1 MSKKLSLTIV
11 LALIVSAF
19 FSFAALANCGKPG
32 CPSKGQGGKMC
43 ASMGSCPHMAD
54 MQAAFAALDKDL
66 IAMEKGIPA
75 ADQAAFMKEH
85 QANLKKLMDTRAA
98 CMKDC
103 KMKADAKDASKAA
116 APAEKAVPKT

>member
-1 MSKKLSLTIV
+1 MSKKLSLSIV

-19 FSFAALANCGKPG
+19 FSFAALANCGKCPG
-32 CPSKGQGGKMC
+32 DKAHGDKMC
-43 ASMGSCPHMAD
+43 GSKASCAHMAD

-66 IAMEKGIPA
+66 VAMEKGIPA

-103 KMKADAKDASKAA
+103 KMKAAA
-116 APAEKAVPKT
+116 AEKAAPKA